1 MARQIVEGMMTLEIS
16 HSTQDAGQAGRIA
29 ALSCDPPAARI
40 QSIGRAK
47 AILDV
52 LSHQSDWVRLRDIA
66 ARTGLVKA
74 TAFNLVTALADVGLV
89 EHDAARG
96 AYRLGLHAL
105 VYGRAVERRLD
116 AVAVLRP
123 HLVRLCAE
131 TSETVNL
138 ALPGPLD
145 CIIVESLEGSQTL
158 RVTAYS
164 GTRASYYATACGRAL
179 LAFKPEAERRH
190 VLGLSPLR
198 KLTPNTTTDI
208 GELEAILADCRR
220 DGYVCEIEENEIG
233 GACVAAPVLLAG
245 KPMAAV
251 SIAGPAF
258 RMDERKRRQLGELL
272 VAALGAASHDLSAA
286 LRAGG

>member
-1 MARQIVEGMMTLEIS
+1 MDKEASLAA
-16 HSTQDAGQAGRIA
+16 QDVGQGVPPVA
-29 ALSCDPPAARI
+29 ASYDPPEARI

-52 LSHQSDWVRLRDIA
+52 LADQPDWVRLRDIA

-96 AYRLGLHAL
+96 VYRLGLQAL

-116 AVAVLRP
+116 VVAVMRP

-145 CIIVESLEGSQTL
+145 CTIVESLEGSQTL
-158 RVTAYS
+158 RVTSYS

-179 LAFKPEAERRH
+179 LAFQPEAERRH

-208 GELEAILADCRR
+208 AELEAIFARCRR
-220 DGYVCEIEENEIG
+220 DGYVCEVEENEIG

-245 KPMAAV
+245 KPVAAV
-251 SIAGPAF
+251 SVAGPAF
-258 RMDERKRRQLGELL
+258 RVDERKRRELGEML
-272 VAALGAASHDLSAA
+272 VASLGAASVDLSAA
-286 LRAGG
+286 MRAGG

>member
-1 MARQIVEGMMTLEIS
+1 MNLDTPFSAHDGGAAVP
-16 HSTQDAGQAGRIA
+16 AA
-29 ALSCDPPAARI
+29 ALCDPPAARI

-52 LSHQSDWVRLRDIA
+52 LADRSDWVRLRDIA

-96 AYRLGLHAL
+96 VYRLGLQAL

-116 AVAVLRP
+116 VVAVMRP
-123 HLVRLCAE
+123 HLIRLCAE

-158 RVTAYS
+158 RVTSYS

-179 LAFKPEAERRH
+179 LAFQPEAERLH

-198 KLTPNTTTDI
+198 QLTPNTTTDVA
-208 GELEAILADCRR
+208 ELEEVFARCRR

-233 GACVAAPVLLAG
+233 GACVAAPVLVAG
-245 KPMAAV
+245 KPLAAV

-258 RMDERKRRQLGELL
+258 RMDERKRRQLGETL
-272 VAALGAASHDLSAA
+272 VAALGAASLDLSAA
-286 LRAGG
+286 MRSGG